1 MNTSNKTHN
10 EMVTLATPYYGS
22 MIRPQ
27 GRPEHIYIKLVANPI
42 TGEFNQTEVCV
53 WDQKKRPDLPSWLST
68 QGVEAL
74 LCNDSPFDEEHHFSA
89 VGISIFREKL
99 EGLQE
104 MVSDWTN
111 QLKTGGDVLAA

>member
-1 MNTSNKTHN
+1 MNTINKTHN

-27 GRPEHIYIKLVANPI
+27 GRPEQIYIKLIANPV

-53 WDQKKRPDLPSWLST
+53 WDPKKLPDLPSWLSK
-68 QGVEAL
+68 QGIDTL
-74 LCNDSPFDEEHHFSA
+74 LCDDSPQESDRHFSA
-89 VGISIFREKL
+89 VGISIFRKQW

-104 MVSDWTN
+104 MVSDWTT
-111 QLKTGGDVLAA
+111 QITTGSSVLPA